1 MSHCI
6 EDFCQSPDTLSFKC
20 QFLDAKIA
28 CFDLTSMSKSAPLR
42 EQKFRVCVF
51 FDLKILICDIKIKD
65 NRDCTS
71 FERYLEL

>member
-1 MSHCI
+1 MSK
-6 EDFCQSPDTLSFKC
+6 SGYALSKC
-20 QFLDAKIA
+20 QFLDPKIA
-28 CFDLTSMSKSAPLR
+28 YFDLTSMSKSTPLR
-42 EQKFRVCVF
+42 EQKLRVCVF